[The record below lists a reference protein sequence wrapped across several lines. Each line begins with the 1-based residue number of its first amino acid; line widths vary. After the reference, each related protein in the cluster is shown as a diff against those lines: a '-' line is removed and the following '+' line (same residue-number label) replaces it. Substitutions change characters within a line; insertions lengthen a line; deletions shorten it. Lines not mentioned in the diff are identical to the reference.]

1 MSLRQKLKSILPE
14 ISSTEQEALD
24 AGTVWVE
31 GSIFQ
36 GKPDLDHLLSY
47 APNKM
52 TAEEQAFFDG
62 PLQELLEML
71 DEYKIQSDNHLPK
84 KVLDFLRS
92 NKFFSF
98 IIPKK
103 FGGLEFSNYANS
115 TIVATIAT
123 RSSAAAI
130 TVMVPNSLGCGE
142 LLAHYGTKEQQDYYL
157 PRLVDGTD
165 IPCFALTSPEAGSDA
180 GGIPDKAIVTKK
192 TVNGKEVIGLSCTWD
207 KRYIT
212 LAPISSLAGLAV
224 KVFDPEGILGGPE
237 ELGITCVLI
246 PSDTEGAEF
255 GNRHNPMGVNFYN
268 GTTRGKDVF
277 VPLDNVIGGADKVG
291 KGWRML
297 IECLSAGR
305 IVSLPANGTAISQV
319 ALKSTSEYAAI
330 REQFGL
336 PIGKFEGI
344 QEHLALIGGLTF
356 NVEAMRQATL
366 TAVDSGAKPAV
377 LSAMAKYHMTEIG
390 RDVLESAMDVQAGK
404 AIQEGPK
411 NVLST
416 AHKAIPIMITVEGA
430 NILTRNLMIFGQGA
444 TRCHPYVQQLIAAI
458 HSEAPDADQVVN
470 RLMQK
475 TVVYS
480 AKNFLRGF
488 AQAYVPT
495 LGNGSSPHAEVRK
508 FEKRINRL
516 SSALAVNADFAMLI
530 LGGDLK
536 RKELLSARLGD
547 VMSYLFMAMA
557 NIKFYTQ
564 SKNRIEL
571 TAYFEYGT
579 SYALSKAEDAL
590 FAFMDNFPNR
600 IVANTLKATLGIPF
614 MSRTKITDKMI
625 TDLAEETLKNNGAK
639 AELTHLVNVQ
649 KGDGFSE
656 LQDAYEAKLAVMP
669 FLKKLQ
675 GLIRDGKVKK
685 QLTFSDLVE
694 VAYEG
699 EHISETEQTA
709 LIDYNSKRRI
719 AIHVDEYDNDMNL
732 LDINSL
738 DMQTNPVVQLAK
750 AS

>member
-36 GKPDLDHLLSY
+36 GKPDFDHLLSY

-71 DEYKIQSDNHLPK
+71 DEYKIQSDTHLPK
-84 KVLDFLRS
+84 KVLDFLRT

-115 TIVATIAT
+115 TMVATIAT

-142 LLAHYGTKEQQDYYL
+142 LLAHYGTKQQQDYYL

-180 GGIPDKAIVTKK
+180 GGIPDKAIVVRK
-192 TVNGKEVIGLSCTWD
+192 TVDGKEILGLSCTWD

-212 LAPISSLAGLAV
+212 LAPISSLAGLAI
-224 KVFDPEGILGGPE
+224 KVFDPDGLLGGDE
-237 ELGITCVLI
+237 ELGITCVLV
-246 PSDTEGAEF
+246 PSDTVGAEF

-277 VPLDNVIGGADKVG
+277 IPLDNVIGGAEKIG

-297 IECLSAGR
+297 VECLSAGR
-305 IVSLPANGTAISQV
+305 IVSLPANGTAISQ
-319 ALKSTSEYAAI
+319 AAFKSTTEYAAI

-344 QEHLALIGGLTF
+344 QEQLALMGGLTF
-356 NVEAMRQATL
+356 NVEAMRHATL
-366 TAVDSGAKPAV
+366 TAVDSGAKPSV

-390 RDVLESAMDVQAGK
+390 RDVLEAAMDVQAGK

-444 TRCHPYVQQLIAAI
+444 TRCHPYVQDLIAAI
-458 HSEAPDADQVVN
+458 HSEAHDADEVVN
-470 RLMQK
+470 HLMKK

-480 AKNFLRGF
+480 AKNFFRGMG
-488 AQAYVPT
+488 QGYIPMM
-495 LGNGSSPHAEVRK
+495 GSGKSPFKVVRK

-536 RKELLSARLGD
+536 RKEMLSARLGD

-557 NIKFYTQ
+557 NVKFYSQ
-564 SKNRIEL
+564 SSNRKDLE
-571 TAYFEYGT
+571 AYFVYGT
-579 SYALSKAEDAL
+579 SYALKQAEEAL

-600 IVANTLKATLGIPF
+600 IVANTLKASLGLHF
-614 MSRTKITDKMI
+614 MSRTKISDLMI
-625 TDLAEETLKNNGAK
+625 TTLAEETMKNNGAK
-639 AELTHLVNVQ
+639 SELTHLVNVQ
-649 KGDGFSE
+649 PGDGYSE

-669 FLKKLQ
+669 LLKKLQ
-675 GLIRDGKVKK
+675 GLVRGGQVSK
-685 QLTFSDLVE
+685 QLTFGDLVD
-694 VAYEG
+694 VAFTG
-699 EHISETEQTA
+699 SHISEDEKA
-709 LIDYNSKRRI
+709 KLVDYNIKRRI
-719 AIHVDEYDNDMNL
+719 AIDVDEYDIDMNL
-732 LDINSL
+732 LDMSKTPDL
-738 DMQTNPVVQLAK
+738 EFAK